1 MILKTMSL
9 SFVVLFCALEL
20 HAQSGPGGFDHGNG
34 GDMCENRI
42 KSVRDELSQ
51 WLTNG
56 GAAGLR
62 FPAGVFHENYRRAM
76 LTAMSTA
83 KVSCGN
89 VSLFVGRAEK
99 TCKNF
104 VDRSGALRIQC
115 NADRFMANSRANQ
128 FILVHHEYAGLAGL
142 EVNNGENSNY
152 EISNQIIRGLLGV
165 RLNQV
170 SATLRFLAKIAKLPG
185 LDNFDRATK
194 NNALCMY
201 IGRMSE
207 GEMTV
212 DLYREFVLLGN
223 VEAANKLRVNLMSLM
238 NYCIGGH
245 VKEDP
250 RPISFEDAEA
260 LSARISE
267 IQIQISE
274 IEKQLERRFV
284 DKND

>member
-1 MILKTMSL
+1 MKTIFLSL
-9 SFVVLFCALEL
+9 FVLICSAGVQAN
-20 HAQSGPGGFDHGNG
+20 SGPGGFDHGNG

-42 KSVRDELSQ
+42 RSVRDELSQ

-62 FPAGVFHENYRRAM
+62 LPANVTHEDYRRTM
-76 LTAMSTA
+76 LNAMSTA

-104 VDRSGALRIQC
+104 TDRRGALRIQC
-115 NADRFMANSRANQ
+115 NSERFMANSRSNQ
-128 FILVHHEYAGLAGL
+128 FILVHHEYAGLAGF
-142 EVNNGENSNY
+142 EVNNGEVSNY
-152 EISNQIIRGLLGV
+152 DISNQIIRGLIGV

-170 SATLRFLAKIAKLPG
+170 SATLRFLAKVAKLPG
-185 LDNFDRATK
+185 VDNFDRATRS
-194 NNALCMY
+194 NALCMY
-201 IGRMSE
+201 IGRMSDS
-207 GEMTV
+207 EMTS

-223 VEAANKLRVNLMSLM
+223 VEAASKLRHNLMSLM
-238 NYCIGGH
+238 NYCIGNH
-245 VKEDP
+245 VVDDP
-250 RPISFEDAEA
+250 RPISFEDVEA

-267 IQIQISE
+267 IQQQISD

-284 DKND
+284 DKSE

>member
-1 MILKTMSL
+1 MKMIFLSL
-9 SFVVLFCALEL
+9 LIVFSATGLQAYT
-20 HAQSGPGGFDHGNG
+20 GPGGFDHGNG

-62 FPAGVFHENYRRAM
+62 FPSAVSHEDYRRAM

-104 VDRSGALRIQC
+104 TDSSGALRIQC
-115 NADRFMANSRANQ
+115 NTDRFMANSRSNQ

-142 EVNNGENSNY
+142 EVNKGEVSNY

-170 SATLRFLAKIAKLPG
+170 SVTLRFLAKIAQLPG

-223 VEAANKLRVNLMSLM
+223 VETANKLRVNLMSLM
-238 NYCIGGH
+238 NYCIGNH
-245 VKEDP
+245 VTDDP

-267 IQIQISE
+267 IQTQISE